1 MPFSK
6 VLSFQTDST
15 RNAFRSKTIP
25 VISVGRSPEQLRL
38 RQRSAIDPLF
48 RSAAVSH
55 GRAVVGVVLTGSLDD
70 GTAGLMVV
78 YARGGEAI
86 VQDPATAMF
95 ASMPASAV
103 ERVPHAHV
111 LPLSE
116 IPDLIVHLVE
126 EEIPELKPVNN
137 GARTQA
143 GKETRIAEFDMSQ
156 IENENR
162 PGHPS
167 QFACPDCGGVLWE
180 LDDNNL
186 LRYRC
191 RVGHAF
197 TARHLGAEQ
206 RNSIEAALWSALRA
220 LEENASLY
228 RRMAEKS
235 VSAGVEKRFEERAED
250 VSANA
255 RVLRE
260 FLLHVN
266 QESEERLVLE
276 EE

>member
-15 RNAFRSKTIP
+15 RNAFRSITIP

>member
-25 VISVGRSPEQLRL
+25 VISVDRSPEQLRL

-180 LDDNNL
+180 LDDDNL

>member
-25 VISVGRSPEQLRL
+25 VISVDRSPEQLRL

-137 GARTQA
+137 GARTHA

-180 LDDNNL
+180 LDDDNL

>member
-1 MPFSK
+1 
-6 VLSFQTDST
+6 
-15 RNAFRSKTIP
+15 
-25 VISVGRSPEQLRL
+25 
-38 RQRSAIDPLF
+38 
-48 RSAAVSH
+48 
-55 GRAVVGVVLTGSLDD
+55 
-70 GTAGLMVV
+70 
-78 YARGGEAI
+78 
-86 VQDPATAMF
+86 MF

-180 LDDNNL
+180 LDDDNL

-235 VSAGVEKRFEERAED
+235 VSAGVEKKFEERAED

>member
-15 RNAFRSKTIP
+15 RNAFRSITIP
-25 VISVGRSPEQLRL
+25 VISVGRSPEQLHL

>member
-180 LDDNNL
+180 LDDDNL